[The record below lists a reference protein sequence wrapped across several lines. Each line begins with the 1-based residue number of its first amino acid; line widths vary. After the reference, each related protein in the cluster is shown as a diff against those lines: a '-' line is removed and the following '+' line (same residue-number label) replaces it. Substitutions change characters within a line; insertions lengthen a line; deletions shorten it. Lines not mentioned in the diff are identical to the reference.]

1 MTKYVELVREVTGA
15 LVKHQSKKPT
25 RKVVATGVAG
35 ALTVAGVA
43 AFNYYFPGLGEVV
56 SPTIEA
62 GAVALVAA
70 VAGYFTKDRKQEVV

>member
-1 MTKYVELVREVTGA
+1 M
-15 LVKHQSKKPT
+15 
-25 RKVVATGVAG
+25 ATGVAG